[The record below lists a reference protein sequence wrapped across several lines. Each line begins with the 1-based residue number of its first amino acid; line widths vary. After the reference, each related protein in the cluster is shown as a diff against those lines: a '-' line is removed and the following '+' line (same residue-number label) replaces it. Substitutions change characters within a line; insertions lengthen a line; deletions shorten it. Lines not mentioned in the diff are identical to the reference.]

1 MRKKLRLTIAVKCCR
16 CRSYRARAVREPRAV
31 LAEFGLALKDD
42 VSVAVHDSTADM
54 RYLVLPER
62 PAGTEVRLM
71 PSIVLSFVEPKLC
84 LVLSSR
90 SACLS
95 NHVMRAPWVTCR
107 DGTRKSWPN
116 L

>member
-1 MRKKLRLTIAVKCCR
+1 M
-16 CRSYRARAVREPRAV
+16 
-31 LAEFGLALKDD
+31 AEFGLALKDD

-71 PSIVLSFVEPKLC
+71 PSVVLSFVEP
-84 LVLSSR
+84 SD
-90 SACLS
+90 
-95 NHVMRAPWVTCR
+95 HVMGAPWVTCR